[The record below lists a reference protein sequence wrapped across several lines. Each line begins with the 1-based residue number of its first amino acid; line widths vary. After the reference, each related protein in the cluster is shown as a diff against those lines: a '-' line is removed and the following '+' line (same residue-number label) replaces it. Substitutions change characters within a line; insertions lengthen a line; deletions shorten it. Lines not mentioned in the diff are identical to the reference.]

1 MYYELGVFN
10 NLFRYRCNRGNIASN
25 VTYTSNAVIIGLNSI
40 TSTASY
46 CQLGVYL
53 GYEILNGVTHSINY
67 SVVIGGNSLNSFWE
81 PSTPTKV
88 MIHLLWL
95 LETKYFVI

>member
-25 VTYTSNAVIIGLNSI
+25 YTSNAVIIGLNSI

-53 GYEILNGVTHSINY
+53 GYEILNGVTHSII
-67 SVVIGGNSLNSFWE
+67 VLLLAVI
-81 PSTPTKV
+81 V
-88 MIHLLWL
+88 
-95 LETKYFVI
+95 

>member
-1 MYYELGVFN
+1 
-10 NLFRYRCNRGNIASN
+10 
-25 VTYTSNAVIIGLNSI
+25 
-40 TSTASY
+40 
-46 CQLGVYL
+46 VYL

-95 LETKYFVI
+95 RNQVLRDLTTGNTNTAIGYKSGHTLSNGINNTFLGGLLVVQQV

>member
-10 NLFRYRCNRGNIASN
+10 NLFDTVVIGVIASN

-95 LETKYFVI
+95 LETKYLI

>member
-25 VTYTSNAVIIGLNSI
+25 VTYTSNAVIIGLNI

-67 SVVIGGNSLNSFWE
+67 SVVIGGNSLNSFLGAIDTNK
-81 PSTPTKV
+81 SYD
-88 MIHLLWL
+88 LLWL